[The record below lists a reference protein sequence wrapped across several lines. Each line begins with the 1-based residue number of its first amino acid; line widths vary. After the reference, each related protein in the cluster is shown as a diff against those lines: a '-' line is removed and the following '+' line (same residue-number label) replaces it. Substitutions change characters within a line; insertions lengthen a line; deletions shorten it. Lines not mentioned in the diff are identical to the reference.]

1 MGKGDNMSGIETNIF
16 PLMNLEQ
23 LSSKYKLYKIK
34 GLNHESNKNKDESYI
49 RVNSLV
55 TKLSYQLQIPVTF
68 IEEKK
73 EFFLVVRDD
82 AAELPEYMEVVRTR
96 LRLEPVAGVFDL
108 DYTKRSPNND
118 RISIKFLQFLLRKPL
133 ERDSRL
139 WSPNSGKPFF
149 ELTPYPLTDK
159 LLQYTGFKPRVVATH
174 DGGIGLCVDVTHK
187 YTDKKPLSAKLTR
200 QQFKLYKGRHFIY
213 RFGHKWYEIRAE
225 YYDDF
230 DVSHATIDTQKGLVT
245 LIDYIYSETDK
256 PFPKELL
263 NLPADTAVVGY
274 TNNRGEKR
282 AAPTALCYQVY
293 GPHDWVMKKYHHES
307 ILPPPDRRRLIS
319 KYVEEHLTNLRFGD
333 TSLKISDKPLEAPA
347 KKFVVPDFEYANS
360 QILSVRGTK
369 GARHVSLDNLGET
382 RLSMLKDGP
391 GFYENKPLNYHY
403 LILPWSVFNSYGD
416 QFKDDLSKVVD
427 KLFPQENGFNP
438 QVVFYDDRG
447 DRIWEAQAAAI
458 KEAVEKKCKK
468 PGFAVVMIHKT
479 IDKKMRDE
487 DTLAAAVMKE
497 LRKSQIFASI
507 IHTNFTQNCYKAD
520 RNKNGK
526 LEYSARYQM
535 RSKLSGYLQGVAIN
549 KILLN
554 DFRTPFRLS
563 TKLHADL
570 TIGIDVKNHTAGF
583 VIVGKRG
590 AKVSSYFDFDQSEKE
605 KISFKRMKKCFK
617 DILQEEMDVSQDLII
632 NIVIHRDGRFFQSEI
647 DAIEEV
653 IRELKQ
659 VGVLSADLKITFLE
673 IHKKSEAPF
682 RLFDVI
688 KQDYKKDQIWNPQV
702 GYYYIPNERNG
713 YLCSTGR
720 AFSARRKGTV
730 NPLHIKHIKGELE
743 IEKCLEDIYYLTTL
757 TWTNPRDCCR
767 EPITIKL
774 TDRYLNEEAGEYNIN
789 ELADAVQLFKEV
801 SV

>member
-1 MGKGDNMSGIETNIF
+1 MSGIETNIF
-16 PLMNLEQ
+16 PLINLEK

-55 TKLSYQLQIPVTF
+55 TRLSYQLQIPVTF

-82 AAELPEYMEVVRTR
+82 AADLPEYIDVVRTR
-96 LRLEPVAGVFDL
+96 LGLEPVAGIFEL
-108 DYTKRSPNND
+108 DYTKRNPNND
-118 RISIKFLQFLLRKPL
+118 RISLKFLQFLLRKPL

-149 ELTPYPLTDK
+149 ELMPYLLDDRI
-159 LLQYTGFKPRVVATH
+159 LQYTGFKPRVVATH

-187 YTDKKPLSAKLTR
+187 YADKNPLPAKITR
-200 QQFKLYKGRHFIY
+200 QQFNRSIGRRFIY
-213 RFGHKWYEIRAE
+213 RFGHKWYEVKAE
-225 YYDDF
+225 YYDEF
-230 DVSHATIDTQKGLVT
+230 DVSTATINTDKGLVT
-245 LIDYIYSETDK
+245 LLDYIYSKTEK
-256 PFPKELL
+256 PFPRELL
-263 NLPADTAVVGY
+263 NLPMDGAVFGY
-274 TNNRGEKR
+274 FNNRGEKR
-282 AAPTALCYQVY
+282 VAPAALCYKVY
-293 GPHDWVMKKYHHES
+293 GPHDGIMQKYHQES
-307 ILPPPDRRRLIS
+307 ILPPPDRRRLILN
-319 KYVEEHLTNLRFGD
+319 YVEEHLKNLQFGD
-333 TSLKISDKPLEAPA
+333 TNLKISDAPLKVPA
-347 KKFVVPDFEYANS
+347 KKFVVPDLEFANS
-360 QILSVRGTK
+360 QVLSVRSTK
-369 GARHVSLDNLGET
+369 GARHVSLDNLGAT

-403 LILPWSVFNSYGD
+403 LILPWSVYNSYGE
-416 QFKDDLSKVVD
+416 QFKDNLSKVVD

-438 QVVFYDDRG
+438 EIIFYDDRG
-447 DRIWEAQAAAI
+447 EKIWEAQAAAI
-458 KEAVEKKCKK
+458 KKAVEKKCKK
-468 PGFAVVMIHKT
+468 QGFAVVMIHKT
-479 IDKKMRDE
+479 IDKKLRDE

-497 LRKSQIFASI
+497 LRKSNIFASI
-507 IHTNFTQNCYKAD
+507 IHTTFTKNSYKVFRSKD
-520 RNKNGK
+520 GK
-526 LEYSARYQM
+526 LQCRVKDHM
-535 RSKLSGYLQGVAIN
+535 KNKLSGYLQGVAIN

-590 AKVSSYFDFDQSEKE
+590 ANVRFDFDFDQSEKE

-617 DILQEEMDVSQDLII
+617 KILQEEMDFTQDLII

-653 IRELKQ
+653 IKELKQ
-659 VGVLSADLKITFLE
+659 VSVLPAELKITFLE
-673 IHKKSEAPF
+673 IHKKSEIPF

-688 KQDYKKDQIWNPQV
+688 EQDYKKDQIWNPQV
-702 GYYYIPNERNG
+702 GYYYIPNEQNG

-743 IEKCLEDIYYLTTL
+743 LEACLEDIYYLTTL

-767 EPITIKL
+767 EPISIKL
-774 TDRYLNEEAGEYNIN
+774 TDRYLNEEAGEYNKN
-789 ELADAVQLFKEV
+789 DLADAVQLFKEV